1 MVNLKTKP
9 PVFWDYRPEPPHLA
23 SVCFLYYLSHIQHLQ
38 QNIYK
43 SFVPFFRDR
52 VSCLGRSWTPVISS
66 PPLKCWYYRHITTN
80 SGSFCPLILRVQIQL
95 LQHHVFGI
103 WIVLQMRAG
112 FPDPAYFL
120 SWFLSLPLTVCVTLD
135 LLTILSFEFF
145 IYEMGPV
152 RIPYLRTYYENRK
165 KICSMLHFRCLV
177 QIPCVHS

>member
-1 MVNLKTKP
+1 MYLNLQ
-9 PVFWDYRPEPPHLA
+9 
-23 SVCFLYYLSHIQHLQ
+23 CFGITDLSHHTWLVCVFFIICHTYSIFSKISTSLL
-38 QNIYK
+38 
-43 SFVPFFRDR
+43 SLFFRDR
-52 VSCLGRSWTPVISS
+52 VSCLVWSWTPVISP

-80 SGSFCPLILRVQIQL
+80 SGSFCPLILHVQIQL

-177 QIPCVHS
+177 QTPCVHS